1 MPDSSMLARHL
12 ATLSADAPALAQRLV
27 DACLKRLLDPQAQAS
42 AEELRKTAGAAAKWL
57 GPCAPVLAGD
67 LAQRLQTAVSEAQA
81 RGRPAAPA
89 PRPMASLSLS
99 DLTLVDEDQAELDI
113 EISRIVQAID
123 LKAEWELRELMGK
136 VRALDG
142 GPSDDRRSV
151 ADHYPVAPGVV
162 ARAFSHA
169 LQGLGPDAAVRRAV
183 MRAAAPALAEALRDH
198 YRTTGEQLQHW
209 GAPEPEYK
217 AMKSPVAGLQGT
229 APAAAPVAAHA
240 HPGAGMGA
248 PGAASG
254 PAPAGFDLQALAQLL
269 ASLPQGVQW
278 RLQPTG
284 DAGASAPVGSAS
296 GPAAPVSNAVLQGLF
311 QQMSADTRLEGA
323 VRRAIGRLEETVLR
337 LAEADPTLLTNEHHP
352 TWNLIN
358 QIASHAA
365 EHPIAQDPRGTDFL
379 EFVEPVV
386 QRLAKAPQP
395 ARADFEL
402 ALADVQSY
410 IADDQARQVARTAP
424 AREALRQVEQE
435 QQLVPLLR
443 QQVEIQLAKAPP
455 ISSTLHRFLTGPWSE
470 VLAHAMSTQG
480 DESPQTQ
487 ALIGTV
493 DELLASLQVPRS
505 DAARARVMQGL
516 PALIERLKEG
526 MALID
531 LPPEQGDRV
540 LDDLMATHR
549 RVLFPAPSPTPS
561 SPAAAPA
568 ERDDDPSTDIQWD
581 DSAYL
586 QEKPSDRW
594 QGSDTNV
601 GGLPTVPMALD
612 AAAAAE
618 SSSAWLDTLRM
629 GTRCK
634 VFLQGEWTTARLVW
648 RSDNGQFFMF
658 TSPLAGG
665 AHSMT
670 RRAIER
676 LRAEGLLTAVAEPNL
691 VQRAMHGLREHLDS
705 GMY

>member
-12 ATLSADAPALAQRLV
+12 ATLAAEAPALAQRLV
-27 DACLKRLLDPQAQAS
+27 DACLQRLLDPSAS
-42 AEELRKTAGAAAKWL
+42 GGQDEARKGASLAAKWL
-57 GPCAPVLAGD
+57 GPYAPVLARE
-67 LAQRLQTAVSEAQA
+67 LAQHLQTAMAEAQSGQ
-81 RGRPAAPA
+81 RLKAAPQ
-89 PRPMASLSLS
+89 RPMASLSLS
-99 DLTLVDEDQAELDI
+99 DLTLVDEDQAERDI

-142 GPSDDRRSV
+142 GPNDDRRPI
-151 ADHYPVAPGVV
+151 AEHYPAAPGAV
-162 ARAFSHA
+162 ARAFSQA
-169 LQGLGPDAAVRRAV
+169 LQAQSIDATVRSAV
-183 MRAAAPALAEALRDH
+183 MRAAAPALAEAMREH
-198 YRTTGEQLQHW
+198 YRRIGEQLQTW

-217 AMKSPVAGLQGT
+217 AMKSPATGPLGGANATARAQQPAGPAGSAGT
-229 APAAAPVAAHA
+229 
-240 HPGAGMGA
+240 GAGGGA
-248 PGAASG
+248 P
-254 PAPAGFDLQALAQLL
+254 GFDLQALAQLL
-269 ASLPQGVQW
+269 ASLPAGAQL
-278 RLQPTG
+278 RLQPVG
-284 DAGASAPVGSAS
+284 HPDGSAPPPPGAPH
-296 GPAAPVSNAVLQGLF
+296 PAAPASAAVVHGLF
-311 QQMSADTRLEGA
+311 QQMGADPRLEGS

-358 QIASHAA
+358 QIASHAT
-365 EHPIAQDPRGTDFL
+365 EHPIAKDPRGTDFL

-386 QRLAKAPQP
+386 QRLAQAPQP

-402 ALADVQSY
+402 ALADVQGY

-435 QQLVPLLR
+435 RQLVPLLR

-455 ISSTLHRFLTGPWSE
+455 ISGTLHQFLTGPWSE
-470 VLAHAMSTQG
+470 VLAHAMSAQG
-480 DESPQTQ
+480 DDSPQTQ

-493 DELLASLQVPRS
+493 DELLASLQVPRN

-516 PALIERLKEG
+516 PALIDRLKDG

-531 LPPEQGDRV
+531 LPRAHCDRV

-549 RVLFPAPSPTPS
+549 RVLFPAPG
-561 SPAAAPA
+561 AAPQA
-568 ERDDDPSTDIQWD
+568 APHTESADDPSTDIRWD
-581 DSAYL
+581 DSDYP
-586 QEKPSDRW
+586 QERPSDRW

-601 GGLPTVPMALD
+601 GSLPTVPMALD

-618 SSSAWLDTLRM
+618 SSSAWLDTLRL

-634 VFLQGEWTTARLVW
+634 VFLQGEWTTARLLW

-676 LRAEGLLTAVAEPNL
+676 LRAEGLLTAVAETSL
-691 VQRAMHGLREHLDS
+691 VQRAMTGLREHIDS